1 MSKVLEFWQGMTG
14 TVLPYALATAPTGW
28 MVCNGAVLASGDAPT
43 LRQKLIDDGS
53 PYGDDGSGNPKL
65 PDLRG
70 EFVRGLDG
78 GRGIDTGRALG
89 SAQADDFRSH
99 LHGNRYSTTTGGTA
113 NGISGA
119 SNFAFPS
126 DLTLSNDA
134 TSEVGGAETRPRNV
148 AMNYIIKT

>member
-1 MSKVLEFWQGMTG
+1 MSKILEFWQGMTG

-89 SAQADDFRSH
+89 SAQADEVKE
-99 LHGNRYSTTTGGTA
+99 HGHTVHIGFNTTTALTSSPASTIGPNPGGSSFDTA
-113 NGISGA
+113 Q
-119 SNFAFPS
+119 
-126 DLTLSNDA
+126 T
-134 TSEVGGAETRPRNV
+134 GGPETRPRNV